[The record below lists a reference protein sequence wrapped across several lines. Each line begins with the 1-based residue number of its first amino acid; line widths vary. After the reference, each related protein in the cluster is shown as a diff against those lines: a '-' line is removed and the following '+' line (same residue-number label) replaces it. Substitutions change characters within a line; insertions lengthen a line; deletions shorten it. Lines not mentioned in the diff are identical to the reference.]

1 MVSTRY
7 RGGAMFL
14 FNPRTTVPSA
24 DRGNADRGTAD
35 RGNAVWGWS

>member
-14 FNPRTTVPSA
+14 FNPRATLPGA
-24 DRGNADRGTAD
+24 DRDNADRH
-35 RGNAVWGWS
+35 NAVWGWS